1 MSKSTPKKPS
11 SRSAN
16 RTAITEAK
24 ERLFK
29 RNIEAGLA
37 KPSDPVASPGPD
49 KSSPQDVG
57 PDTNDDLEG
66 IPDMPQELID
76 AWHDD
81 AGEAD
86 RAGYGNPPKHS
97 RFSKGKS
104 GNPSGKRK
112 KAVTPVGNVL
122 QNIGHEV
129 IDEATTLLLGD
140 VRDLQVR
147 QDDRVTTAI
156 AKIVIGDGLKKDG
169 AFRKFVLMQ
178 FIEKPINS
186 ERLTPVDP
194 RAEQAQIMQKILY
207 AMTDPGVTDDDYHA
221 AMEQAADHHETYG
234 EFGARRRKE
243 RRRRRRT
250 STQDE

>member
-1 MSKSTPKKPS
+1 MSKSPPKKPS

-24 ERLFK
+24 ERLLK
-29 RNIEAGLA
+29 RKIEAGLI
-37 KPSDPVASPGPD
+37 KPSEPDASPGPD
-49 KSSPQDVG
+49 NPPPQNVG
-57 PDTNDDLEG
+57 PDANDLEG
-66 IPDMPQELID
+66 IPDMPQEMID

-81 AGEAD
+81 AGGAE
-86 RAGYGNPPKHS
+86 RTGYGNPPKHGQ
-97 RFSKGKS
+97 FPKGKS

-112 KAVTPVGNVL
+112 KVVTPVGNVL

-156 AKIVIGDGLKKDG
+156 AKIAIGDGLKKDG

-207 AMTDPGVTDDDYHA
+207 AITDPGVTDDDYHA
-221 AMEQAADHHETYG
+221 AMQEAADHHEAYG

-243 RRRRRRT
+243 RRKRRRKP
-250 STQDE
+250 SQDE